1 MTTVAHQPAKGH
13 RTLRLPIDEADHE
26 RFLADGVFAKERI
39 EALHGQ
45 HPELF
50 PEEMGQGFVLCGFT
64 AVSRKQQVR
73 CRRIRLRAGG
83 TVLTVAPAFLMP
95 YMSARVPEVQ
105 DALFLMR
112 FHVPCW
118 AIAHVFGRDAMYW
131 YRLENGLG
139 RFSVLGTTVKTP
151 EALPEDLVADE
162 KHTRRNGEKVH
173 VATTAGGECLLG
185 ASVAESASEADLK
198 KAYGVFA
205 DEAKALDPDCAPRTV
220 NTDGWAATQK
230 AWQALYSKV
239 TVILCFLHGFLEI
252 RDRATKVLSGWFDQ
266 TREKVW
272 HA

>member
-1 MTTVAHQPAKGH
+1 M
-13 RTLRLPIDEADHE
+13 
-26 RFLADGVFAKERI
+26 
-39 EALHGQ
+39 
-45 HPELF
+45 F

-95 YMSARVPEVQ
+95 YMSAKVPEVE

-131 YRLENGLG
+131 HRLENGLG

-173 VATTAGGECLLG
+173 VATTVGGECLLG
-185 ASVAESASEADLK
+185 ASVSTEPVTTGRFEISARPFCQ
-198 KAYGVFA
+198 VR
-205 DEAKALDPDCAPRTV
+205 AKP
-220 NTDGWAATQK
+220 
-230 AWQALYSKV
+230 
-239 TVILCFLHGFLEI
+239 
-252 RDRATKVLSGWFDQ
+252 
-266 TREKVW
+266 
-272 HA
+272 